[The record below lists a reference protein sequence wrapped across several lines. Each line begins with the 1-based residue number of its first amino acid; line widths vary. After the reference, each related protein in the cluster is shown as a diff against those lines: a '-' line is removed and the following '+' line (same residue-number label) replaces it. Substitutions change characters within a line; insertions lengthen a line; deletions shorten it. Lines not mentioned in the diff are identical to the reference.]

1 MTLQDQVAVV
11 TGASRG
17 IGRAV
22 ALDLARQGASV
33 LVNYQRSAAAAEEV
47 VTLIR
52 KGGGDALVY
61 RADVSDEASVATMF
75 EAALTR
81 WGRLDILVSNAGVT
95 ADAPLMRLKP
105 EQWHHVIE
113 TDLTSMFLCCRAALP
128 AMRSRQ
134 YGRIITMGSLA
145 GLAGNVG
152 QTNYAAAK
160 AGLVGFTRA
169 LAREVATEGITANVV
184 APGYIDTEMVEVIS
198 PTLREWALNTIA
210 MHRFGTSD
218 EVAAAVSFLASPR
231 SSYIT
236 GHVLTLDGGWVM
248 P

>member
-1 MTLQDQVAVV
+1 MLLQDQVAIV

-22 ALDLARQGASV
+22 AVDLARQGASV
-33 LVNYQRSAAAAEEV
+33 LINYQRNATAAEEV
-47 VTLIR
+47 VADIR
-52 KGGGDALVY
+52 QAGGDALAH
-61 RADVSDEASVATMF
+61 RADVSDESEVAGII
-75 EAALTR
+75 EATLSH
-81 WGRLDILVSNAGVT
+81 WGRLDILVCNAGATV
-95 ADAPLMRLKP
+95 DAPLMRLKP

-113 TDLTSMFLCCRAALP
+113 TDLTSAFLCCRAALP

-152 QTNYAAAK
+152 QTSYAAAK
-160 AGLVGFTRA
+160 AGLVGLTRA
-169 LAREVATEGITANVV
+169 LAREVAAEGITANVV
-184 APGYIDTEMVEVIS
+184 APAYIDTDFIENVS
-198 PTLREWALNTIA
+198 PAIREWAINTIA
-210 MHRFGTSD
+210 MRRFGTTD

-231 SSYIT
+231 SSYIS

>member
-1 MTLQDQVAVV
+1 VVA
-11 TGASRG
+11 
-17 IGRAV
+17 
-22 ALDLARQGASV
+22 Q
-33 LVNYQRSAAAAEEV
+33 
-47 VTLIR
+47 IR
-52 KGGGDALVY
+52 EAGGDAVAH
-61 RADVSDEASVATMF
+61 RADASDEADVASIF
-75 EAALTR
+75 DVAHSR
-81 WGRLDILVSNAGVT
+81 WGRLDILVCNAGINV
-95 ADAPLMRLKP
+95 DAPLMRLKP

-113 TDLTSMFLCCRAALP
+113 TNLTSMFLCCRAALP

-152 QTNYAAAK
+152 QTNYAATK

-184 APGYIDTEMVEVIS
+184 APGYIDTDMAESIS
-198 PTLREWALNTIA
+198 PAIREWALNIIA
-210 MHRFGTSD
+210 MHRFGTPD
-218 EVAAAVSFLASPR
+218 EVASAVSFLASPR

>member
-1 MTLQDQVAVV
+1 MSLQDQVAIV

-33 LVNYQRSAAAAEEV
+33 LINYQRNAAAAEEV
-47 VTLIR
+47 VAHIR
-52 KGGGDALVY
+52 EAGGDAVAHC
-61 RADVSDEASVATMF
+61 ADVSDEAAVASIF
-75 EAALTR
+75 ETTLSR
-81 WGRLDILVSNAGVT
+81 WGRLDILVSNAGATV
-95 ADAPLMRLKP
+95 DAPLMRLKP

-113 TDLTSMFLCCRAALP
+113 TDLTSVFLCCRAALP
-128 AMRSRQ
+128 AMRSRK

-152 QTNYAAAK
+152 QTSYAAAK

-169 LAREVATEGITANVV
+169 LAREVAAEGITANVV
-184 APGYIDTEMVEVIS
+184 APGYIDTDFVDNIS
-198 PTLREWALNTIA
+198 PAIREWAINIIA
-210 MHRFGTSD
+210 MRRFGTTD

-231 SSYIT
+231 ASYIT